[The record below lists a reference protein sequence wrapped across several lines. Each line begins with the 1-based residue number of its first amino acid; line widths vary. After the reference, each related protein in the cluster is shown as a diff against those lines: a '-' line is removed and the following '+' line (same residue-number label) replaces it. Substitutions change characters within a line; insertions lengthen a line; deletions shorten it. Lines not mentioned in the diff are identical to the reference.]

1 MTDSVDQAQAHDGIV
16 IEVDAADAEA
26 IAAETKATAVAG
38 ADERLAYQGVFQRLL
53 IRPEVGAIIGAMAIW
68 AFFWAVAN
76 TFGVATGFGS
86 ILDAAAPLGIM
97 AIAVSLLMIGGE
109 FDLSAGAATG
119 TFGIITIL
127 LVKDVGEIGGA
138 GLSLHIAI
146 PLSLIVALGMGYANG
161 TVVERTGLP
170 SFIVTLATFFVYRG
184 FKLGFSKLIIDNI
197 AVGRIDDAAGTPNL
211 SPGDE
216 GFRANGGYGFWRP
229 IFDGVWARNEHLLE
243 SRDAIWLVGWVVGGA
258 LVGLAI
264 YEMNFR
270 RAKKQNPAG
279 ALVMLGGIV
288 GAAATIWYMHNFD
301 GRTENM
307 IASLAILGSALA
319 GFGGLALWRYER
331 QPMGNTPFT
340 NETLTWTGA
349 GLALIAAG
357 ILVAGALDMEAQ
369 QSVLALVD
377 ALRWPIVLVAG
388 ALAAY
393 LGFRAVGAFENQQD
407 ALRSVVTIAA
417 IGAAAAF
424 FTYGFMFMTTEQ
436 GLRAMLLGGFVI
448 AGLVTLAMAA
458 FKAGRV
464 SPLARFLVLT
474 ATSLMGLWLAWFI
487 QGQSRS
493 VKFRTEAFSVILF
506 AACMVFVWGA
516 VSLFFKTRAEP
527 DHAASRLSS
536 VTAKTGLGIIGV
548 GMVTRLLFTTEAE
561 QALGR
566 TNPVNFRMSVMWFI
580 AISVFATWLL
590 GSTKFG
596 SWIFAV
602 GGNKQAAR
610 QIGVP
615 AARTKTQLFMIVAV
629 AAWLVGLLLAFR
641 LNTLQSGTGNGLE
654 FEYIIAAVVGGT
666 ALTGGYGSTFGAAIG
681 AIIMAMSVQG
691 IPASRWNSD
700 WRFVFLGGILLV
712 AVIANNFIRSKAE
725 ATR

>member
-1 MTDSVDQAQAHDGIV
+1 MTDSVAETEIAVVVDEA
-16 IEVDAADAEA
+16 DAAA
-26 IAAETKATAVAG
+26 IAAETEATAVAG

-53 IRPEVGAIIGAMAIW
+53 IRPEVGAIIGAVAIW

-86 ILDAAAPLGIM
+86 ILDGAAPLGIM
-97 AIAVSLLMIGGE
+97 AVAVSLLMIGGE

-127 LVKDVGEIGGA
+127 LVKDVGELGGA

-146 PLSLIVALGMGYANG
+146 PLSLVVALGMGYANG
-161 TVVERTGLP
+161 TVVEKTGLP

-197 AVGRIDDAAGTPNL
+197 SVGRID
-211 SPGDE
+211 E
-216 GFRANGGYGFWRP
+216 GQGRGYDFWRP
-229 IFDGVWARNEHLLE
+229 IFDGVWARNDPLLE
-243 SRDAIWLVGWVVGGA
+243 SRDALWLLGWLIGGSLIA
-258 LVGLAI
+258 IAI

-270 RAKKQNPAG
+270 RAQKQNPIG
-279 ALVMLGGIV
+279 AFVMLAGIV

-301 GRTENM
+301 GRTENTL
-307 IASLAILGSALA
+307 ASALLLVAALA

-331 QPMGNTPFT
+331 QKIGSTLFT
-340 NETLTWTGA
+340 NETLTWTLA
-349 GLALIAAG
+349 GVASIAIG
-357 ILVAGALDMEAQ
+357 ILIAGALDMEAQ

-377 ALRWPIVLVAG
+377 ALAWPLVLAGGALGVFMAYRSVAG
-388 ALAAY
+388 
-393 LGFRAVGAFENQQD
+393 FEDQQT
-407 ALRSVVTIAA
+407 AIRSVVTMVAL
-417 IGAAAAF
+417 GAASAF
-424 FTYGFMFMTTEQ
+424 GVYGFMFMTTEQ
-436 GLRAMLLGGFVI
+436 GLRAILLGAFVI
-448 AGLVTLAMAA
+448 GGLIVLAIAA
-458 FKAGRV
+458 YKAGRV
-464 SPLARFLVLT
+464 SPAARFLVLT
-474 ATSLMGLWLAWFI
+474 ATSLMGLWLAWFV

-493 VKFRTEAFSVILF
+493 VKFRTEAFSVILL
-506 AACMVFVWGA
+506 AAAMVFVWGA
-516 VSLFFKTRAEP
+516 VSMFFATRHEDDP
-527 DHAASRLSS
+527 VAARLSGQA
-536 VTAKTGLGIIGV
+536 AKLGVAIVGV
-548 GMVTRLLFTTEAE
+548 GMLTRLLFTTEAE

-566 TNPVNFRMSVMWFI
+566 TNPVNFRMSVLWFI
-580 AISVFATWLL
+580 GFAVFATWLL

-615 AARTKTQLFMIVAV
+615 AARTKTQLFMIVGV

-666 ALTGGYGSTFGAAIG
+666 LLTGGYGSAFGAAIG
-681 AIIMAMSVQG
+681 AIIMSMSKLG
-691 IPASRWNSD
+691 IPASQWNSD
-700 WRFVFLGGILLV
+700 WRFAFLGTILLL
-712 AVIANNFIRSKAE
+712 AVIANNFIKTKAE
-725 ATR
+725 AAGP